1 MDNALLALYVWFTLA
16 LFVIVAVAPLS
27 SSAVA
32 MALWSALSLAL
43 SAHIAWRRLRWVP
56 VEGEP
61 IVTSQE
67 AGPPIPHTSIGAA
80 AAAGAGRTVG

>member
-32 MALWSALSLAL
+32 MALWSALSL
-43 SAHIAWRRLRWVP
+43 I
-56 VEGEP
+56 
-61 IVTSQE
+61 
-67 AGPPIPHTSIGAA
+67 
-80 AAAGAGRTVG
+80 